1 MKYQM
6 EMSEGEYIA
15 TLNLVERI
23 VGKVC
28 ETAIAMERLRV
39 ERASAFKHVEHEH
52 VEHEHVEDND
62 EVAPRPFQGRGVKRW
77 RPLNADAPAASST
90 VVVPLREKDA
100 PTGADV
106 GRGEVGA
113 IKAPSET
120 PLPTTAVSVD
130 KKKLHRGMVAF
141 DHLVDAWR
149 TNFGVEGAEQPDR
162 AETMRS
168 LANSPK
174 SFAVLAYVQSVG
186 GLTHAVD
193 KASYFMPD
201 GWKSEEERQK
211 LVLDFAGN
219 MTQVS
224 SILFPDLSDLYE
236 YRDIFKKREED

>member
-1 MKYQM
+1 VKYQL
-6 EMSEGEYIA
+6 ETTPEEHVA
-15 TLNLVERI
+15 LLRTVESI

-28 ETAIAMERLRV
+28 ETVIAMERLRV
-39 ERASAFKHVEHEH
+39 ERASAFKH

-77 RPLNADAPAASST
+77 RPLNAEAVASPVSTST
-90 VVVPLREKDA
+90 VLRPVDA

-106 GRGEVGA
+106 GRGEIGTM
-113 IKAPSET
+113 KAPAEGVA
-120 PLPTTAVSVD
+120 PAVVTANVD
-130 KKKLHRGMVAF
+130 KKKLGRGMTAV

-149 TNFGVEGAEQPDR
+149 TNFGVEGAEQFDR
-162 AETMRS
+162 AEVMRS

-186 GLTHAVD
+186 GLTHAVN
-193 KASYFMPD
+193 KSSYFTPD

-211 LVLDFAGN
+211 MVLDFAGN
-219 MTQVS
+219 MTQVA

-236 YRDIFKKREED
+236 YRDIFKKPEED

>member
-1 MKYQM
+1 MKYQL
-6 EMSEGEYIA
+6 EMSEGEYTA

-52 VEHEHVEDND
+52 VEDND
-62 EVAPRPFQGRGVKRW
+62 
-77 RPLNADAPAASST
+77 DAPVASST

-149 TNFGVEGAEQPDR
+149 TNFGIEGAEQPDR

-186 GLTHAVD
+186 GLTHAVN
-193 KASYFMPD
+193 KSSYFSPD
-201 GWKSEEERQK
+201 GWKSEEERRK

-219 MTQVS
+219 MTQVA